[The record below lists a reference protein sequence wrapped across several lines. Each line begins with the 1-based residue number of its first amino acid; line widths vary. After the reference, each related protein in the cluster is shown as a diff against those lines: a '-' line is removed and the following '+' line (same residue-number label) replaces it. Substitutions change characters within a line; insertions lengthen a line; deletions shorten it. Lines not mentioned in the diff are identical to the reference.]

1 MSNNKH
7 FPVAPFLQSVHIDS
21 DHWTAQRRFN
31 DFCDLHELL
40 QLQYPH
46 RKSDVSLPPMRYF
59 KTNKF
64 DPAYLERRRRQL
76 DAYMRDVM
84 VHDEFSQ
91 SVALRNFISVSWLG
105 AGKSSAEGG
114 GDDPGGAPPPAEV
127 AAGAKASKG
136 MPSMVGMSPLQVKFA
151 VARMR
156 TAKPAA
162 AAAVSTPTT
171 PTRRVVASANS
182 KQASNTT
189 TSSVSVKQVKAAPL
203 PKRVLQLRGEV
214 DIAGLLRPPMSSG
227 TPACPPCDS
236 LRFVSAEE
244 FERRAQMPPGAIKT
258 FMLEPED
265 TAIA

>member
-1 MSNNKH
+1 
-7 FPVAPFLQSVHIDS
+7 
-21 DHWTAQRRFN
+21 
-31 DFCDLHELL
+31 
-40 QLQYPH
+40 
-46 RKSDVSLPPMRYF
+46 MRYF

-91 SVALRNFISVSWLG
+91 SVALRNFISASWLG

-114 GDDPGGAPPPAEV
+114 GGDPGGAPPPAEV
-127 AAGAKASKG
+127 AAGAKPSKG

-156 TAKPAA
+156 AAQQARTAKPVAA
-162 AAAVSTPTT
+162 AAAASSPT

-182 KQASNTT
+182 KQASNTI
-189 TSSVSVKQVKAAPL
+189 SSTHKVSAVHHPQQLQSAPF

-214 DIAGLLRPPMSSG
+214 DIAGLLLPPMSFG
-227 TPACPPCDS
+227 TPAFCDS